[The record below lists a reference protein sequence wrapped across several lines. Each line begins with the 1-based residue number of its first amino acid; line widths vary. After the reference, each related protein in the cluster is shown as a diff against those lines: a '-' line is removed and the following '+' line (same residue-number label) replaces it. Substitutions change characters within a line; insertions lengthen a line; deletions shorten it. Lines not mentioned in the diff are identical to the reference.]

1 MKAAVFYGKNDLR
14 VEERKIPEIRDNE
27 VLIKVHACGI
37 CGTDAHIFCGD
48 EGAAKTPAGTVL
60 GHEFAGEIV
69 EVGAAVSG
77 YAVGDL
83 VAVDPNQL
91 CGSCDYCKGGAGHF
105 CEHMIGIGTTVDGG
119 FAEYCAAPASQLCR
133 YPKEIS
139 YEAAAMTEPLS
150 CCIHGID
157 MSSIRP
163 GSTAVV
169 IGCGMIGLLML
180 QLAKI
185 SGAARLIALEP
196 VAEKR
201 QKAIELGADAAFDP
215 LSEDVKAKIEAITKQ
230 VDTVIECVGKPATIE
245 QAIDLAGNGSTVMLF
260 GLTKPE
266 ETVAIKPFMIFKKEI
281 TIKASFINPYTFIR
295 AKELIAGGKIDVSS
309 MIYEKAPIEELPK
322 ILADEG
328 RRNKGKYI
336 IVF

>member
-14 VEERKIPEIRDNE
+14 IEERSVPQIKENE
-27 VLIKVHACGI
+27 VLIKVRACGV
-37 CGTDAHIFCGD
+37 CGTDVHIFCGD

-60 GHEFAGEIV
+60 GHEFAGEIAAL
-69 EVGAAVSG
+69 GAGVSG
-77 YAVGDL
+77 YEIGDL

-91 CGSCDYCKGGAGHF
+91 CGGCEYCKSGAGHF

-119 FAEYCAAPASQLCR
+119 FAEYCAAPVSQLCR
-133 YPKEIS
+133 YPKEVS

-150 CCIHGID
+150 CCLHGID
-157 MSSIRP
+157 MSSVRP
-163 GSTAVV
+163 GSTVVV

-185 SGAARLIALEP
+185 SGAAKLIALEP
-196 VAEKR
+196 IAEKR
-201 QKAIELGADAAFDP
+201 EQALELGADAALDP
-215 LSEDVKAKIEAITKQ
+215 LSGDVKTAIEAITKQ

-245 QAIDLAGNGSTVMLF
+245 QAIEIAGKGSTVMLF

-266 ETVAIKPFMIFKKEI
+266 ETVMIKPFMIFKKEI
-281 TIKASFINPYTFIR
+281 TIKASFINPYTFPR
-295 AKELIAGGKIDVSS
+295 AKELIAGGKMDVSS
-309 MIYEKAPIEELPK
+309 MIYEKAPLEELPK
-322 ILADEG
+322 ILADKN
-328 RRNKGKYI
+328 RRNKGKYV